1 MRAGDF
7 NRRSLTWIF
16 DSHYVHVQSVTHQ
29 SWTSWWG
36 DESGCN
42 IPLSYSCDIWLERR
56 EDVWDGVGSA
66 GGCWPTKS
74 SRLIWQQWAET
85 CPSNVFTNKLAGLL
99 GVLWL
104 GYGLSFYSCK
114 CKVWI
119 DSKCVN
125 PNPRMATSKMASVQS
140 NKSDERS
147 RWKRIDI
154 QAPDW
159 TTRNQPKRS
168 RNETEMKPK
177 RNRKQI
183 GTDSILRNQY
193 FFLISCLSFG

>member
-119 DSKCVN
+119 DSKCLIE
-125 PNPRMATSKMASVQS
+125 PPATSQ
-140 NKSDERS
+140 
-147 RWKRIDI
+147 
-154 QAPDW
+154 
-159 TTRNQPKRS
+159 
-168 RNETEMKPK
+168 NEAEMKLK
-177 RNRKQI
+177 WNRN
-183 GTDSILRNQY
+183 GTASKLEPIRFSETNIFFWSLVSLLDNFSF
-193 FFLISCLSFG
+193 FFLVS